1 MWLNV
6 TTLVGRATADPKQRE
21 TAGGTKYAT
30 LRLAV
35 PRGRGETDFFT
46 IELWGKLATVA
57 LTHVQRGIV
66 ITIRAELKQQAWLA
80 DRHRIRLRKALEDGQ
95 RRERIIITAR
105 SLGIIQNPVNDLGDV
120 PQEPAGGDGET
131 EVAA

>member
-46 IELWGKLATVA
+46 IELWGKLAAVA
-57 LTHVQRGIV
+57 LSHVHRGV
-66 ITIRAELKQQAWLA
+66 VVTVRAELKQQAWVA
-80 DRHRIRLRKALEDGQ
+80 EGQ
-95 RRERIIITAR
+95 RRERVVITAR
-105 SLGIIQNPVNDLGDV
+105 SLGIIQNAVHDLGEI
-120 PQEPAGGDGET
+120 PAEPDAGDGGSDT

>member
-46 IELWGKLATVA
+46 VELWGKLATVA
-57 LTHVQRGIV
+57 LTHVERGV
-66 ITIRAELKQQAWLA
+66 VVTVRAELKQQAWVA
-80 DRHRIRLRKALEDGQ
+80 DGQ
-95 RRERIIITAR
+95 RRERVVISAR
-105 SLGIIQNPVNDLGDV
+105 SLGIINNPVHDLGDV
-120 PQEPAGGDGET
+120 PEESDRGGGET
-131 EVAA
+131 EIAA

>member
-57 LTHVQRGIV
+57 LTHVQRGV
-66 ITIRAELKQQAWLA
+66 VVTVRAELKQQAWVA
-80 DRHRIRLRKALEDGQ
+80 EGQ
-95 RRERIIITAR
+95 RRERVVITAR
-105 SLGIIQNPVNDLGDV
+105 SLGIIQNPVHELGDV
-120 PQEPAGGDGET
+120 PEEPDVGDGEL
-131 EVAA
+131 EPGFAA

>member
-21 TAGGTKYAT
+21 TAGGTRYAT

-46 IELWGKLATVA
+46 VELWGKLATVA
-57 LTHVQRGIV
+57 LSHVHRGV
-66 ITIRAELKQQAWLA
+66 VVTVRAELKQQAWVA
-80 DRHRIRLRKALEDGQ
+80 DGQ
-95 RRERIIITAR
+95 RRERVVITAR
-105 SLGIIQNPVNDLGDV
+105 SLGIIQNPVHDLGDV
-120 PQEPAGGDGET
+120 PVEPNAGDIDLDP